1 MSRMT
6 KNKLKIF
13 IMKNLKKLTRQQM
26 QIVNGGINCVWDT
39 GYCPGN
45 TVCQAPPGLSDYSSY
60 RCR

>member
-1 MSRMT
+1 
-6 KNKLKIF
+6 
-13 IMKNLKKLTRQQM
+13 MKNLKKLTRQQM

-60 RCR
+60 RCRQSKEIKTIIKNFK

>member
-1 MSRMT
+1 
-6 KNKLKIF
+6 
-13 IMKNLKKLTRQQM
+13 MKNLKKLTRQQM